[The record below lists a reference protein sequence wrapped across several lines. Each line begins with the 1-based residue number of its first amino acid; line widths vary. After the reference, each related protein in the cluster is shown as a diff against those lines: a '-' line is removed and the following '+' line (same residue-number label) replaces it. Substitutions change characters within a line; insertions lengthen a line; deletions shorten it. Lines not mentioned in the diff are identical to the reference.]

1 MSDMNER
8 KKPYYI
14 DYSKSVENLRRNSLK
29 KKDDELAIFPGANK
43 AKEELKVTSV
53 TYGKRI
59 NPKKRGK
66 AVLEIIA
73 IIASLS
79 LAAYGIDKYVKFM
92 EARNEFIME
101 YTDKQIEMYGIPDI
115 DDWYDGMDYG
125 IGNEPKSRGDR

>member
-53 TYGKRI
+53 KYGKRI
-59 NPKKRGK
+59 NPKKMGK

-79 LAAYGIDKYVKFM
+79 LASYGIDKYVTFM

-101 YTDKQIEMYGIPDI
+101 YTD
-115 DDWYDGMDYG
+115 
-125 IGNEPKSRGDR
+125 